1 MKQKLIIG
9 FATLSLLVGV
19 AGALSEYKVK
29 EINVVA
35 ATVSSTDRLANLPVT
50 KKSNP
55 IILGQKNWDIFPND
69 TINVLDGVSAID
81 SHGETIKVTAS
92 EFLTKEV
99 KRQTVTLTATYK
111 NDNETKELI
120 TVNVKPKRTIELPQE
135 TAVNMSAPVEE
146 ATVNNPVAPVEEAP
160 TETQTVTYKEKP
172 AQPTWLPYTM
182 YLGGISI
189 PYQNAGEGS
198 GQAVIDSNRNM
209 VATFGGATVQSPND
223 GVNTHFIGHNP
234 GIFNILFSLSVGS
247 EVTVTDAN
255 GTPATY
261 IVGNIFQVDDY
272 GTNIATNEN
281 WVDYILDPGTEERI
295 TLQTCV
301 NDDIN
306 LVVVAFPA

>member
-55 IILGQKNWDIFPND
+55 IILGQKNWDVFQND
-69 TINVLDGVSAID
+69 TINVLDEVSAID

-92 EFLTKEV
+92 EFSTKEV
-99 KRQTVTLTATYK
+99 KRQTVTLTATDKY
-111 NDNETKELI
+111 DNETKELI
-120 TVNVKPKRTIELPQE
+120 TVNVKPKKIIEQPQE
-135 TAVNMSAPVEE
+135 TAINMSAPVEE
-146 ATVNNPVAPVEEAP
+146 API
-160 TETQTVTYKEKP
+160 ETQTVTYKEKP

-198 GQAVIDSNRNM
+198 GQSIIDSNRNM

>member
-35 ATVSSTDRLANLPVT
+35 ATVSSTDRIANLPVT
-50 KKSNP
+50 KKSKP

-92 EFLTKEV
+92 EFSTKEV
-99 KRQTVTLTATYK
+99 KRQTVTLTATDKY
-111 NDNETKELI
+111 DNETKELI
-120 TVNVKPKRTIELPQE
+120 TVNVKPKKIIEQPQE
-135 TAVNMSAPVEE
+135 TVVNMSAPVEE

-198 GQAVIDSNRNM
+198 DQAIIDSNRNM
-209 VATFGGATVQSPND
+209 VATFGGATVNHQMMALIHTLLVSILA
-223 GVNTHFIGHNP
+223 FL
-234 GIFNILFSLSVGS
+234 IFFSH
-247 EVTVTDAN
+247 
-255 GTPATY
+255 
-261 IVGNIFQVDDY
+261 
-272 GTNIATNEN
+272 
-281 WVDYILDPGTEERI
+281 
-295 TLQTCV
+295 
-301 NDDIN
+301 
-306 LVVVAFPA
+306 